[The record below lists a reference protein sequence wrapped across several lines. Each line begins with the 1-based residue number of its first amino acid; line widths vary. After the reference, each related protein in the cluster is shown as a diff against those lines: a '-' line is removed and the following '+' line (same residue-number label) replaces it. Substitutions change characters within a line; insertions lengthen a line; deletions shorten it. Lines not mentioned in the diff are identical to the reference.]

1 LSGCQVVC
9 LYINANM
16 KVEKLSKLDVDKQ
29 LEVLM
34 TWVTEQLEKGDV
46 PKFNDVID
54 YAHRILKFTNLKRFQ
69 ITKKLRLHPG
79 YLMNSSQAR
88 NKNRG
93 GKSRPI
99 VVNDLGHLHGDIG
112 FFSVTEDYPTP
123 INYRS
128 GFLVCKD
135 ILSRYTYVSVLKKTR
150 TADSMIKAFTEIF
163 EKFKIQTKGL
173 KVKSLAFDKERSVTS
188 TAVQSFLKDDSIT
201 FHPFENT
208 SSKSKFAENSIRQIR
223 NTIKRLKGN
232 VKDKEI
238 RWWRLIQRAVGALNK
253 RPIQIKGR
261 YLKLPLGNF
270 DHPYYTPADVSS
282 SNLSD
287 FIGKIQKAASPYYFT
302 QFGISTRGVKFKYQ
316 VGEFVRPKLIVISS
330 EVIGNKRSEVSLS
343 SETFIVEKQDL
354 YVSNAHTI
362 ERLYLTKS
370 VTTGKEEEF
379 YEDEIAQTVSPFQA
393 EGQF

>member
-1 LSGCQVVC
+1 MSGCQVVC

-135 ILSRYTYVSVLKKTR
+135 ILSRYTYVSVLKKL
-150 TADSMIKAFTEIF
+150 EPQ
-163 EKFKIQTKGL
+163 IQ
-173 KVKSLAFDKERSVTS
+173 
-188 TAVQSFLKDDSIT
+188 
-201 FHPFENT
+201 
-208 SSKSKFAENSIRQIR
+208 
-223 NTIKRLKGN
+223 
-232 VKDKEI
+232 
-238 RWWRLIQRAVGALNK
+238 
-253 RPIQIKGR
+253 
-261 YLKLPLGNF
+261 
-270 DHPYYTPADVSS
+270 
-282 SNLSD
+282 
-287 FIGKIQKAASPYYFT
+287 
-302 QFGISTRGVKFKYQ
+302 
-316 VGEFVRPKLIVISS
+316 
-330 EVIGNKRSEVSLS
+330 
-343 SETFIVEKQDL
+343 
-354 YVSNAHTI
+354 
-362 ERLYLTKS
+362 
-370 VTTGKEEEF
+370 
-379 YEDEIAQTVSPFQA
+379 
-393 EGQF
+393 